1 LLSEK
6 GYYLIQGAY
15 YVTNITLKKL
25 IDTEKRYGSEVAIL
39 EVRISWDIGAVWD
52 NGWRGKI
59 L

>member
-39 EVRISWDIGAVWD
+39 EVRISWDIGAV
-52 NGWRGKI
+52 
-59 L
+59 